1 MKMITIETKLD
12 KLTYEVINSIDKNTK
27 AHSPKNF
34 KL

>member
-12 KLTYEVINSIDKNTK
+12 KLTYEVINKKKKNTR

>member
-12 KLTYEVINSIDKNTK
+12 KLTYEVISSIGKNTK